1 MQDELLKAFE
11 QGAAII
17 ASGHQQQHT
26 LNLVAKYPLVCK
38 VLSLKLISVEFNKD
52 STKSPMN

>member
-11 QGAAII
+11 QGAATI
-17 ASGHQQQHT
+17 AAGHQQQYS
-26 LNLVAKYPLVCK
+26 LNLVAKYALVCK
-38 VLSLKLISVEFNKD
+38 VLSLKLISVQSNKD